1 MIHAEPKTLEERE
14 EVAEACALKLD
25 LKIPTLIDD
34 MTNEVEEAYR
44 AMPDR
49 LYLIA
54 KNGDVAYKSAQGP
67 FGFWPKKFAEA
78 IDRCLGAE

>member
-25 LKIPTLIDD
+25 LKIPTLIDG
-34 MTNEVEEAYR
+34 MANEVEEAYR

-49 LYLIA
+49 LYVIG
-54 KNGDVAYKSAQGP
+54 KDGGIAYKSAQGP
-67 FGFWPKKFAEA
+67 FGFRPKKFAEA
-78 IDRCLGAE
+78 IDRCLDAE